1 MQATKSDYLLYV
13 SDVHQFNDFIFL
25 GGARPGAGALKA
37 QVTER
42 PKTRENSLLKSS
54 KANTQAKQR
63 ILKCEKHIR
72 GGR

>member
-54 KANTQAKQR
+54 KAQKLTRRQNK
-63 ILKCEKHIR
+63 ES
-72 GGR
+72 